1 MTVPGRRLIQCAIA
15 GTVLFTIVSVVEV
28 IVESWTRPVAVAV
41 DLGLFAVGCTTFLG
55 AYAIAI
61 GRSRTEEIGVASL
74 YLLTNR
80 VAPNPVRIRLL
91 VPFAVQCVVAITVA
105 SVRPFTVAA
114 FAVLVPMYGLGLNG
128 VWAARHGTF
137 GPRLGPA
144 PASAE
149 SGDDATHAAAG
160 GVPDGASDDDVADP
174 AGPTDVEE
182 AAAGENDAP
191 DTTEMEQNAGH
202 G

>member
-1 MTVPGRRLIQCAIA
+1 VIQCAIA

-41 DLGLFAVGCTTFLG
+41 DLGLFAIGCTAFLG

-80 VAPNPVRIRLL
+80 VAPNPVRVRLL

-105 SVRPFTVAA
+105 SVRPFTAAA

-137 GPRLGPA
+137 GPRLRPA
-144 PASAE
+144 PATAESDTE
-149 SGDDATHAAAG
+149 SGDDGARADAAAAA
-160 GVPDGASDDDVADP
+160 DGAAYRHDADP
-174 AGPTDVEE
+174 AGETNAEE
-182 AAAGENDAP
+182 AAADGNDAP
-191 DTTEMEQNAGH
+191 DPTEMEQNAGH